1 MESARKVVF
10 VGCVVAV
17 LASCALGQDWPQ
29 WRGPGRDGKVKGFSA
44 PQQWPGELTQ
54 KWKTT
59 VGLGCATPALVGD
72 KLYAFARQGG
82 EEVILCLSTSDGKEL
97 WQDKY
102 AAQEV
107 TGAAGR
113 HPGPRSSPA
122 VAGGKVVTIGVGG
135 VLSCLNAA
143 DGKVLWRK
151 DPFPKVVPRFFTSM
165 SPIIVDG
172 MAIAHLGGQDNGA
185 IIAYDLT
192 SGDEKWRWGGE
203 GPAYASPALLTV
215 AGTKQIVTL
224 SENSVVG
231 IGVADGK
238 LLWQRPFPPARRAYN
253 AATPIIDGQT
263 VIYTGAGRG
272 TFAVKIAKQ
281 GDAFVA
287 QELWSNPDLAVQY
300 NTPVLE
306 GGRLYGLSNNG
317 NLFCID
323 AKTGQTAWTDDT
335 QRGRGGFGAMVDAG
349 SCLLVLPSDSKLV
362 VFKPDATQYS
372 EIAHYTVSDTPTYAC
387 PVLAG
392 KSLYVKDEQTVTK
405 WTID

>member
-1 MESARKVVF
+1 VWE
-10 VGCVVAV
+10 
-17 LASCALGQDWPQ
+17 
-29 WRGPGRDGKVKGFSA
+29 
-44 PQQWPGELTQ
+44 
-54 KWKTT
+54 
-59 VGLGCATPALVGD
+59 
-72 KLYAFARQGG
+72 
-82 EEVILCLSTSDGKEL
+82 
-97 WQDKY
+97 DKY

-122 VAGGKVVTIGVGG
+122 VADGKVVTIGVGG
-135 VLSCLNAA
+135 VLSCVNA

-172 MAIAHLGGQDNGA
+172 MAVAHLGGDGNGA
-185 IIAYDLT
+185 LIAYDLA

-224 SENSVVG
+224 SEKSVVG
-231 IGVADGK
+231 VNAADGT
-238 LLWQRPFPPARRAYN
+238 LLWHLPFAPARRAYN
-253 AATPIIDGQT
+253 AATPIVDGST

-287 QELWSNPDLAVQY
+287 RELWSNPDLAVQY

-306 GGRLYGLSNNG
+306 GGKLYGLSNNG

-323 AKTGQTAWTDDT
+323 AQTGQAAWTDDT
-335 QRGRGGFGAMVDAG
+335 QRGRGGFGAMIDAG
-349 SCLLVLPSDSKLV
+349 SCLMVLPSDSNLI

-372 EIAHYTVSDTPTYAC
+372 ELAHYTISDTPTYAC

-392 KSLYVKDEQTVTK
+392 NNLYVKDEQTITK
-405 WTID
+405 WTIE